1 MKLAYVCVRCT
12 VHVMSLHVN
21 SSAWARLEASF
32 GEEILVT
39 GHVYASARP
48 RSLYGKLT
56 ILTLIPY
63 MGKLT
68 LLIGLVMFSQL
79 LIQLRRIIVG
89 TCGKCR
95 NPGGAAAQHKA
106 CVAACV

>member
-1 MKLAYVCVRCT
+1 
-12 VHVMSLHVN
+12 MSLHVN
-21 SSAWARLEASF
+21 SAWARLEASF

-68 LLIGLVMFSQL
+68 L
-79 LIQLRRIIVG
+79 
-89 TCGKCR
+89 
-95 NPGGAAAQHKA
+95 
-106 CVAACV
+106 

>member
-21 SSAWARLEASF
+21 SAWARLEASF

-56 ILTLIPY
+56 ILTLIPTY
-63 MGKLT
+63 RFSKLT
-68 LLIGLVMFSQL
+68 LVN
-79 LIQLRRIIVG
+79 
-89 TCGKCR
+89 CK
-95 NPGGAAAQHKA
+95 GGSDRPSVTKD
-106 CVAACV
+106 